1 MTKNEDSYRL
11 SRHNAQRHGCFV
23 KGPITCRGE
32 ACPYR
37 DVCSLVRAGSPCP
50 TGELCPTEVEYA
62 REFEASFRRRYGA
75 VAPYLDA
82 GEFDQLVEQAVVNAL
97 QRDRASSRWNRAW
110 LQDGGVT
117 GENGQREFA
126 LGYRYSVGLGQQL
139 SRIMERIQIGAERLS
154 QHGERIDTLRRP
166 VGLTAS
172 QRPRVRSD

>member
-37 DVCSLVRAGSPCP
+37 DVCSLVRAGSSCP
-50 TGELCPTEVEYA
+50 IGELCPTEVEYA
-62 REFEASFRRRYGA
+62 REFEASFRRQHEA
-75 VAPYLDA
+75 IAPYLEA
-82 GEFDQLVEQAVVNAL
+82 GEFDQLVEKAVVNAL

-117 GENGQREFA
+117 GETGQREFA

-139 SRIMERIQIGAERLS
+139 SRIMERMLYGAERLAEYEE
-154 QHGERIDTLRRP
+154 QIDVLRRP
-166 VGLTAS
+166 VRATGT
-172 QRPRVRSD
+172 SDHGSP